1 MITGEPGTPAEV
13 INVGTEEDAVFEFII
28 PRGEPGG
35 GGGTLDVLATTD
47 TSRQSPSA
55 GGALYYGNNPLIAGS
70 AITHQAGSTDVIIT
84 QPGVY
89 QATFHSSVSV
99 NPGTAIPAQLRL
111 HLNLDGVQVAGGVA
125 STIFTSSSEQANL
138 SFSVPFLVTNVPAT
152 LQVVVDEDGF
162 TFDEIAFT
170 VIRLGDNTSVRIS
183 G

>member
-99 NPGTAIPAQLRL
+99 NPGTA